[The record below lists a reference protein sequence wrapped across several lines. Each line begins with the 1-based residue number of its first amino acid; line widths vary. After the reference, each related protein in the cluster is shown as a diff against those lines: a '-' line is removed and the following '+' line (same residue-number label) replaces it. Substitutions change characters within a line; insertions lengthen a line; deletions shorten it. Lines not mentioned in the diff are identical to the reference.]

1 MDVVARGAL
10 MTDGQQPVEQSN
22 QEAARTRLEQLLRY
36 FARLTPF
43 EQQMIANMVQDIA
56 ELTDEGQEY
65 AEAMQYI
72 RRNYPW

>member
-1 MDVVARGAL
+1 
-10 MTDGQQPVEQSN
+10 MTDGQQPPDQTD
-22 QEAARTRLEQLLRY
+22 QEAARLEQLLRY

>member
-1 MDVVARGAL
+1 MIA
-10 MTDGQQPVEQSN
+10 GQQPPEQSD

-36 FARLTPF
+36 FERLTPF

-56 ELTDEGQEY
+56 ELADEGQEY

>member
-1 MDVVARGAL
+1 
-10 MTDGQQPVEQSN
+10 MTAGQQPIDQTD
-22 QEAARTRLEQLLRY
+22 QEAARTRLEQLLHY

-72 RRNYPW
+72 KRNYPW